1 MGGKNELDR
10 IRDEGIALRKPAQPL
25 MAVDEISF
33 APEGHPLWH
42 PRAHLAVDSEIVDS
56 IKSEGFR
63 RERPLLIREEGKVKG
78 KLRFYLVAGSR
89 RLKACWQAQKE
100 LAKAGDPRLDEGRL
114 FVPVILLKGDYAAA
128 LIARLE
134 ENGDPTKLKDTLGVL
149 YQMFKALEDNGVDA
163 KEIRRH
169 APRDCDVNAILRW
182 PQVCKSVQARIES
195 GEGSAA
201 MIDPLADTPMAEQ
214 EALFNVLVASG
225 ATTARKAKR
234 EAKKARGETV
244 VRRASPAA
252 LAAFSKYMNP
262 VFQDRVLV
270 PVDAIAAYFNG
281 DSSLLAEFDAKLVAE
296 FDAVWAEA
304 AKSGRRARK
313 AEAAGGESVAAAEAE
328 GAEPEV
334 EAGEAL
340 AAAGGEAE

>member
-134 ENGDPTKLKDTLGVL
+134 ENGDPTKLKDTPGVL

-244 VRRASPAA
+244 VRRASPAT
-252 LAAFSKYMNP
+252 LAAFSGFKDEF
-262 VFQDRVLV
+262 VAVADF
-270 PVDAIAAYFNG
+270 AAFLNG
-281 DSSLLAEFDAKLVAE
+281 DPGPLRKSNEALLARLE
-296 FDAVWAEA
+296 AVWSEA
-304 AKSGRRARK
+304 AKSGRRVRK
-313 AEAAGGESVAAAEAE
+313 SEVKAGEPAVS
-328 GAEPEV
+328 EPEATEV
-334 EAGEAL
+334 EVEVEVEDDEVL
-340 AAAGGEAE
+340 AAAGGEAEA